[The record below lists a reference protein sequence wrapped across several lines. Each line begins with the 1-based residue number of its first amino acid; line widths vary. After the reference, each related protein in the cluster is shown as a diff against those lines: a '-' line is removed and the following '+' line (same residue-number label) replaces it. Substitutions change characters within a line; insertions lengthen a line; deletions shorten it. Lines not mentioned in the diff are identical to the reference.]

1 MASAAAGRGA
11 GWEGRG
17 TVRTVRDVRDTRTG
31 RGAKTKDEGPD
42 LPGVWSAYGVLL
54 QYLRKRAGLNQQQL
68 GDAIGY
74 SLEQVASVEQGRR
87 PAKVAFTAAAE
98 RVLEAGGV
106 LEALQGEV
114 DRAKLPRFFRNVA
127 LLEAEALSRFS
138 YDPLLVPGLLQTE
151 AYAQAL
157 LEAHFPPL
165 DDETIEQRV
174 AARLA
179 RQSLLTRKSPPVV
192 FVFVVEE
199 DALRRVVGNKAVM
212 REQLES
218 LLTRSRRRN
227 VELQIMPTARG
238 AHSGLNGPMVLLE
251 SMDRARQVYVEAQDV
266 VTVRTA
272 QNEVSEFWLRYG
284 MLRTQALNTE
294 ESTRFIERMAGE
306 L

>member
-1 MASAAAGRGA
+1 MAKPKG
-11 GWEGRG
+11 
-17 TVRTVRDVRDTRTG
+17 
-31 RGAKTKDEGPD
+31 EGPD
-42 LPGVWSAYGVLL
+42 LPGVWAAYGVLL
-54 QYLRKRAGLNQQQL
+54 QYLRKRSGLNQQQL

-87 PAKVAFTAAAE
+87 PAKAAFTVAAD

-106 LEALQGEV
+106 LEALQDEV

-138 YDPLLVPGLLQTE
+138 YDPLLIPGLLQTE

-165 DDETIEQRV
+165 DEEIVEQHV

-179 RQSLLTRKSPPVV
+179 RQALLSRKSPPMV
-192 FVFVVEE
+192 FVFIVEE
-199 DALRRVVGNKAVM
+199 GALRRFVGSNAVM
-212 REQLES
+212 RQQLKH
-218 LLTRSRRRN
+218 LLTCAQMRN
-227 VELQIMPTARG
+227 VELQVMPTARG
-238 AHSGLNGPMVLLE
+238 VHSGLNGPMVLLE
-251 SMDRARQVYVEAQDV
+251 SMDRRRHVYVDAQGV
-266 VTVRTA
+266 VSVRSDED
-272 QNEVSEFWLRYG
+272 EVSEFWLRYG

-294 ESTRFIERMAGE
+294 ESSHLIERMAGE

>member
-1 MASAAAGRGA
+1 MRETRGGRAAKAKE
-11 GWEGRG
+11 EGG
-17 TVRTVRDVRDTRTG
+17 G
-31 RGAKTKDEGPD
+31 D
-42 LPGVWSAYGVLL
+42 LPGAWAAYGRLL
-54 QYLRKRAGLNQQQL
+54 QHLRKRAGLNQQQL
-68 GDAIGY
+68 GEAIDY

-87 PAKVAFTAAAE
+87 PAKATFTRAAD

-106 LEALQGEV
+106 LEVLQEEV

-138 YDPLLVPGLLQTE
+138 YDPLLVPGLLQIE

-165 DDETIEQRV
+165 DEEIVEQRV

-179 RQSLLTRKSPPVV
+179 RQVLLSCKNPPMV
-192 FVFVVEE
+192 FVFIVEE
-199 DALRRVVGNKAVM
+199 GALRRVVGSKAVM
-212 REQLES
+212 RQQLEH
-218 LLTRSRRRN
+218 LLTCARMRN
-227 VELQIMPTARG
+227 IELQVMPTTRG

-251 SMDRARQVYVEAQDV
+251 STDRNRHIYVEAQDL
-266 VTVRTA
+266 VTVRSD
-272 QNEVSEFWLRYG
+272 QDDVSEFWLRYG

-294 ESTRFIERMAGE
+294 ESSRLIERMAGE